1 LRVLIAHSFYRQA
14 GGEDR
19 YVRQQVALL
28 RARHEIRL
36 LERENLGL
44 PGGVRTAAHMLYS
57 RSEVRAVAAALRDFR
72 PDVVHV
78 HNTYPAFGPAV
89 HLAASRSRVPL
100 VMTVHNLRLRCPNG
114 VMFTEGA
121 RCRRCEAGAYYNA
134 VSHGCFVERSQSA
147 GYAAALWTHRFVA
160 RLEDRVQLFVAP
172 SRFMAGQLQAW
183 GIPAARIVVVR
194 NFTDMEPGQPGG
206 GDGGLYLGRLA
217 PEKGVAG
224 LLRALQAA
232 GDPPFRIA
240 GDGPEAAG
248 LRALADELGLRH
260 TSFLGLLDR
269 ERVAAAIRSARYVAF
284 PSVWDE
290 NAPLGALEA
299 MAAGRPLLVT
309 RRGGLPELVED
320 GGGVICENEDPVRSL
335 AAGISRLQDDPA
347 FAAAEGEK
355 ALRLA
360 RDAFQPARHLAD
372 LSAAYAGVVRPG
384 VGAAP
389 AVHRPVDVPVATPD
403 GARTGPAQGASPAG
417 LPRVLMSHCY
427 YRDLGGENLSFEA
440 EAQLLRDSGVDVT
453 TYTRD
458 NRELDRLGPLGK
470 ATAGLRAVWAGDT
483 YRDLGQRLASDPR
496 DVVHFQNTFP
506 LISPAAFYA
515 AHRHGAAVVV
525 SLRNYRFI
533 CPSAVLYR
541 DGHPCEDCIGHAG
554 LPGVVHGCYHE
565 SRIQSGAVATM
576 QNVHGLLGTWHR
588 AVDLFVAPSAFTRQ
602 KFIQAGLD
610 PDRVVV
616 KPNFV
621 APDPGPNEVAGDYA
635 VYAGRLAPEKGVMT
649 MLRAWRAI
657 DMPLR
662 IIGDGPLHGTVE
674 AYVRDHDLGSRVGL
688 LGHRAPADV
697 LAHLR
702 QARMV
707 VFPSEW
713 YETFGRVIA
722 EAYACGVPVIAS
734 RLGAMAEVVRH
745 GETGLL
751 FTAGSAEELT
761 AAVQELRQP
770 GARYDAMRR
779 EARLEYERTFTAER
793 NRVLLLEIYERA
805 MRLRGGRAGAA
816 RTGGERTA
824 SHP

>member
-1 LRVLIAHSFYRQA
+1 MRVLIAHSFYRQA

-28 RARHEIRL
+28 REAHQIRL
-36 LERENLGL
+36 IERENLGL

-57 RSEVRAVAAALRDFR
+57 RAEVRSVTAAMRDFG

-78 HNTYPAFGPAV
+78 HNTYPALGPAV
-89 HLAASRSRVPL
+89 HLSASRLHLPL

-114 VMFTEGA
+114 VMFTEGE

-134 VSHGCFVERSQSA
+134 VLHGCFAERSQAA

-160 RLEDRVQLFVAP
+160 RLEDRVELFVAP
-172 SRFMAGQLQAW
+172 SRFMAEQLHAW
-183 GIPAARIVVVR
+183 GIPTARTVVVR
-194 NFTDMEPGQPGG
+194 NFTDLAPGEPGG

-217 PEKGVAG
+217 PEKGVAD

-240 GDGPEAAG
+240 GDGPEAAALHG
-248 LRALADELGLRH
+248 LADELGLRH
-260 TSFLGLLDR
+260 TTFLGLLGRDQ
-269 ERVAAAIRSARYVAF
+269 VAGAIRAARYVAF

-290 NAPLGALEA
+290 NAPLAALEA

-309 RRGGLPELVED
+309 RRGGLPELVDD
-320 GGGVICENEDPVRSL
+320 GGGVICETDDPVKSL
-335 AAGISRLQDDPA
+335 AAGIGRLQGDVA

-355 ALRLA
+355 AVRLA
-360 RDAFQPARHLAD
+360 GDAFRPARHLAD
-372 LSAAYAGVVRPG
+372 LSAVYARVAEAGARATRTAPHPAQVS
-384 VGAAP
+384 GAAP
-389 AVHRPVDVPVATPD
+389 A
-403 GARTGPAQGASPAG
+403 GARSGPAAGASAPA

-440 EAQLLRDSGVDVT
+440 EAQLLRDAGVDVA

-458 NRELDRLGPLGK
+458 NRELDRLGALGK

-483 YRDLGQRLASDPR
+483 YRDLGERLASDPR

-565 SRIQSGAVATM
+565 SRVQSGVVATM

-588 AVDLFVAPSAFTRQ
+588 AVDLFVAPSEFTRH

-610 PDRVVV
+610 PERIVV

-621 APDPGPNEVAGDYA
+621 APDPGPNEAAGDHA
-635 VYAGRLAPEKGVMT
+635 VYAGRLAPEKGVLT
-649 MLRAWRAI
+649 MLRAWQAI
-657 DMPLR
+657 DMPLW
-662 IIGDGPLHGTVE
+662 IIGDGPLHGAVE
-674 AYVRDHDLGSRVGL
+674 AYVRDNDLASRVEL
-688 LGHRAPADV
+688 LGHRAPAEV

-702 QARMV
+702 QARVV

-770 GARYDAMRR
+770 GAAYEAMRHQ
-779 EARLEYERTFTAER
+779 ARLEYERTFTAER
-793 NRVLLLEIYERA
+793 NRVLLLEIYEHAR
-805 MRLRGGRAGAA
+805 RVRGARGATAVASGAG
-816 RTGGERTA
+816 
-824 SHP
+824 PV

>member
-1 LRVLIAHSFYRQA
+1 MRVLIAHSFYRQA

-28 RARHEIRL
+28 REAYETRL

-44 PGGVRTAAHMLYS
+44 PGGVRTATHMLYS
-57 RSEVRAVAAALRDFR
+57 RAEVRSVTAAMRDFG

-78 HNTYPAFGPAV
+78 HNTYPSFGPAV
-89 HLAASRSRVPL
+89 HLSASRLHVPL

-114 VMFTEGA
+114 VMFTEGE

-134 VSHGCFVERSQSA
+134 VLHGCFAERSQAA

-172 SRFMAGQLQAW
+172 SRFMAEQVQAW
-183 GIPAARIVVVR
+183 GIPAARTVVVR
-194 NFTDMEPGQPGG
+194 NFTDLALGEPGG

-217 PEKGVAG
+217 PEKGVAD

-240 GDGPEAAG
+240 GDGPEAAS

-260 TSFLGLLDR
+260 TSFVGLLDR
-269 ERVAAAIRSARYVAF
+269 EQVTEAIRRARYVAF

-290 NAPLGALEA
+290 NAPLAALEA

-309 RRGGLPELVED
+309 RRGGLPELVDD
-320 GGGVICENEDPVRSL
+320 GGGVICEVDDPVTSL
-335 AAGISRLQDDPA
+335 AAGIGRLQDDPA
-347 FAAAEGEK
+347 FAASEGAK
-355 ALRLA
+355 AMALA
-360 RDAFQPARHLAD
+360 GEAFRPERHLAD
-372 LSAAYAGVVRPG
+372 LSAVYARVTHAG
-384 VGAAP
+384 
-389 AVHRPVDVPVATPD
+389 
-403 GARTGPAQGASPAG
+403 AQGAGSAAAQAGRLPAQAPIGAPAG
-417 LPRVLMSHCY
+417 AASAPAGVGSAALPRVLMSHCY

-440 EAQLLRDSGVDVT
+440 EAQLLRDAGVDVT

-458 NRELDRLGPLGK
+458 NRELDRLGAFGK

-483 YRDLGQRLASDPR
+483 YRDLRERLMSDPR
-496 DVVHFQNTFP
+496 DIVHFQNTFP

-515 AHRHGAAVVV
+515 AHRQGAAVVA

-554 LPGVVHGCYHE
+554 IPGVVHGCYHE
-565 SRIQSGAVATM
+565 SRVQSGVVATM

-588 AVDLFVAPSAFTRQ
+588 AVDLFVAPSEFTRQ

-610 PDRVVV
+610 PARIVV

-621 APDPGPNEVAGDYA
+621 APDPGPNDTAGDHA

-649 MLRAWRAI
+649 MLRAWQAI

-662 IIGDGPLHGTVE
+662 IIGDGPLHEAVE
-674 AYVRDHDLGSRVGL
+674 AYVRDHDLGSRVTL
-688 LGHRAPADV
+688 MGHRAPAEV
-697 LAHLR
+697 LAQLR
-702 QARMV
+702 DARVV

-751 FTAGSAEELT
+751 FTAGSAQELT
-761 AAVQELRQP
+761 AAVEQLRRP
-770 GARYDAMRR
+770 GADYESMRR

-805 MRLRGGRAGAA
+805 RRVRDARGVRSSSP
-816 RTGGERTA
+816 R
-824 SHP
+824 SV